1 VEDPIQDYEPNGQQ
15 VSSALSTPL
24 MLIHSSEIELV
35 DVFVPDHNRLANADT
50 FEKGLNT
57 LLMASRLTISWIF
70 VGAMASSFEYAYD
83 YAMKNLRN
91 GIPIARSQLV
101 QERFVR
107 MMGEI

>member
-1 VEDPIQDYEPNGQQ
+1 
-15 VSSALSTPL
+15 
-24 MLIHSSEIELV
+24 
-35 DVFVPDHNRLANADT
+35 
-50 FEKGLNT
+50 
-57 LLMASRLTISWIF
+57 MASRLTISWIF

-83 YAMKNLRN
+83 YAMKILRN